1 MAFRCGI
8 TRSLSHVVRASKRS
22 PQVIYGASSRFC
34 ASTSS
39 LDEPGNELTNFEL
52 TYLSSHK

>member
-22 PQVIYGASSRFC
+22 PQVIYGSSSRFC

-39 LDEPGNELTNFEL
+39 LDEPGKRIDQLRINLFVVA
-52 TYLSSHK
+52 